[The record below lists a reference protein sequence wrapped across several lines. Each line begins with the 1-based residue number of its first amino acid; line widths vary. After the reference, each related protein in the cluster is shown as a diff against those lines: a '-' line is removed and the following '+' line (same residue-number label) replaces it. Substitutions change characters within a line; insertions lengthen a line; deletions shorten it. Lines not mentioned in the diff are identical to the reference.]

1 MAAFRPADFL
11 SKKGTTMEALVLEE
25 ARRISLRPFSLPQ
38 VVGPRDVRIRI
49 HTVGICGSDIHYYQH
64 GRIGPFVVNEPMVL
78 GHEASGTVVE
88 VGEEVKHLK
97 AGDRVCMEPG
107 VPDMESRAS
116 REGLYNLDP
125 KVRFW
130 ATPPVHGCLA
140 PYVVHP
146 AAFTFK
152 LPDNVSFAEGAIVEP
167 LSIGLQ
173 AAKKAAIKPGD
184 VAVVLGAGTIG
195 MMCALAALAG
205 GCSRAIV
212 CDLVQEKLDLI
223 GAVQGVTP
231 VNIRD
236 KAVKDVIAELTDGWG
251 ADIVFEASGNEK
263 AFDGIVDLLCPGG
276 CLVLVGMPQRAIP
289 LDVVAVQIKEARI
302 ESVFRYANIFPR
314 AIQLIASG
322 KLDVKPFI
330 SRTFPFADG
339 IKAFEEAASGVPTDV
354 KVQIVL
360 EE

>member
-1 MAAFRPADFL
+1 
-11 SKKGTTMEALVLEE
+11 MEALVLEE
-25 ARRISLRPFSLPQ
+25 AKRISLRPFSLPQ

-78 GHEASGTVVE
+78 GHEASGTIVE
-88 VGEEVKHLK
+88 IGDEVKHLK
-97 AGDRVCMEPG
+97 VGDRVCMEPG

-140 PYVVHP
+140 PFVVHP
-146 AAFTFK
+146 AAFTFR

-223 GAVQGVTP
+223 GGVQGVTA
-231 VNIRD
+231 VNIRER
-236 KAVKDVIAELTDGWG
+236 AVKDVIGELTDGWG
-251 ADIVFEASGNEK
+251 ADVVFEASGNEK

-339 IKAFEEAASGVPTDV
+339 IRAFEEAASGVPTDV

-360 EE
+360 EA